1 MTSSL
6 NSKSIFTVIRG
17 LPKCLKRI
25 QTFAYLLRSSLRG
38 LFSLRIQL
46 FMFLEIYD
54 ISPPPG
60 HCWLPFDLLSLRAG
74 PTHLD
79 QWELSNTSGWPCW
92 FTSLQMSVESHD
104 GQNLMFLALAP
115 LSLTQSLG
123 TWKPRGF
130 PQWIIIRSVLGSG
143 WIRNFM
149 SFPLFSWLIIHF
161 IHLYIRNLLWFS
173 YRLKEI
179 TLTLP
184 SYWC

>member
-54 ISPPPG
+54 ISSPPG
-60 HCWLPFDLLSLRAG
+60 QCWLPFDLLSLRAG

-104 GQNLMFLALAP
+104 GQNLQK
-115 LSLTQSLG
+115 SINNQYS
-123 TWKPRGF
+123 F
-130 PQWIIIRSVLGSG
+130 PQTCPKAQLDVDNSWIET
-143 WIRNFM
+143 
-149 SFPLFSWLIIHF
+149 PLPDDSSLCQIDF
-161 IHLYIRNLLWFS
+161 
-173 YRLKEI
+173 
-179 TLTLP
+179 
-184 SYWC
+184 